1 MITAARILAVLFVGW
16 PVAVSADHEL
26 ENRDT
31 ARGQVL
37 YQEHCA
43 SCHGVETRGTGELAD
58 PGSRR
63 NPARAPRTTRAAT
76 PGTMTTACCSITRSW
91 AARR

>member
-1 MITAARILAVLFVGW
+1 MITAARILAVLIAGW
-16 PVAVSADHEL
+16 PVAAIADHEL

-43 SCHGVETRGTGELAD
+43 SCHGVEL
-58 PGSRR
+58 
-63 NPARAPRTTRAAT
+63 
-76 PGTMTTACCSITRSW
+76 
-91 AARR
+91 